1 MAASKF
7 NLLTL
12 IPLIMAST
20 YLLTNEAKKL
30 ILLDFKIDF
39 IDSINTI
46 NLIVGNR
53 KIDLTNTS
61 DSNFIAYIMA
71 FTKQKI

>member
-1 MAASKF
+1 
-7 NLLTL
+7 
-12 IPLIMAST
+12 MAST
-20 YLLTNEAKKL
+20 YLLNNEAKKL

-39 IDSINTI
+39 IESINTI
-46 NLIVGNR
+46 TLIVGNR

-71 FTKQKI
+71 FTEQTI